1 MSRRHVLVCA
11 PGVPEHDRE
20 CGSARVAHFLT
31 FLQQTGWTVSFVAE
45 NAAGGDV
52 YVRRLR
58 RQGIIVYAGPQTSWA
73 GDDYLAEYAQ
83 LLRTQHVDLVLI
95 HFWYLAEQLIPLI
108 RQYAPQ
114 AQIIV
119 DTIDLHLLRTT
130 RTELQ
135 AARAVR
141 RHDALHGRHG
151 DEMIRELN
159 VYAAADRVLTVS
171 QKEAD
176 LINDFLNSGDH
187 AQAVPLAED
196 LAFGSL
202 AFAERRGMVFVG
214 NFRHPPNRE
223 AVRWLAEQ
231 IVPQLPAELLHAHP
245 IRVIGNRLDDEIAAL
260 CTQAGLAAVG
270 WVPSLT
276 PYLAQARVALVPL
289 LNGAGTKCKLIQ
301 SLMIGTPSV
310 ATPIGAEGLAVR
322 DGRDLLIAQDAA
334 GFAAAVTRLLADET
348 LWRLIRAQGRETV
361 LQLHSLPLVQ
371 ARFLA
376 VVEQLT
382 EHAASAR
389 AQQGW

>member
-1 MSRRHVLVCA
+1 MMARRQVLVCA

-20 CGSARVAHFLT
+20 CGSARIAHLLT
-31 FLQQTGWTVSFVAE
+31 FLQQAGWSVSFVAE

-52 YVRRLR
+52 YVQRLR

-73 GDDYLAEYAQ
+73 GDEYLAEYTQ
-83 LLRTQHVDLVLI
+83 LLRAQRFDLVI
-95 HFWYLAEQLIPLI
+95 VHFWYLAEQLIPLV
-108 RQYAPQ
+108 RRFSPQ

-119 DTIDLHLLRTT
+119 DTIDLHLLRMV
-130 RTELQ
+130 RTELRE
-135 AARAVR
+135 ARATR
-141 RHDALHGRHG
+141 RHDGLNGRHA

-159 VYAAADRVLTVS
+159 VYAAADCVLTVS

-176 LINDFLNSGDH
+176 LINDFLNSADH
-187 AQAVPLAED
+187 AQAVPLTDD
-196 LAFGSL
+196 LPFGTL
-202 AFAERRGMVFVG
+202 PPAERHGMVFVG

-223 AVRWLAEQ
+223 AVHWLAEQ
-231 IVPQLPAELLHAHP
+231 IVPRLPGELLQRHP
-245 IRVIGNRLDDEIAAL
+245 IRVIGNRLDEELAAL
-260 CTQAGLAAVG
+260 CAHSGLAAVG

-301 SLMIGTPSV
+301 SLMIGTPAV

-322 DGRDLLIAQDAA
+322 DGRDLLIAADAD
-334 GFAAAVTRLLADET
+334 GFAAAVTRLLRDDA
-348 LWRLIRAQGRETV
+348 LWRLIQAQGRETV
-361 LQLHSLPLVQ
+361 LQQHSPALVQ

-382 EHAASAR
+382 ERSAPVR
-389 AQQGW
+389 

>member
-1 MSRRHVLVCA
+1 VGGQIRDKILIELAPNFADGHVINIGASRN
-11 PGVPEHDRE
+11 RE
-20 CGSARVAHFLT
+20 NDILD
-31 FLQQTGWTVSFVAE
+31 AE
-45 NAAGGDV
+45 SRLGAALINGLMG
-52 YVRRLR
+52 
-58 RQGIIVYAGPQTSWA
+58 A
-73 GDDYLAEYAQ
+73 GDS
-83 LLRTQHVDLVLI
+83 H
-95 HFWYLAEQLIPLI
+95 
-108 RQYAPQ
+108 
-114 AQIIV
+114 
-119 DTIDLHLLRTT
+119 
-130 RTELQ
+130 
-135 AARAVR
+135 
-141 RHDALHGRHG
+141 
-151 DEMIRELN
+151 
-159 VYAAADRVLTVS
+159 
-171 QKEAD
+171 
-176 LINDFLNSGDH
+176 SGN
-187 AQAVPLAED
+187 
-196 LAFGSL
+196 
-202 AFAERRGMVFVG
+202 GMVFVG